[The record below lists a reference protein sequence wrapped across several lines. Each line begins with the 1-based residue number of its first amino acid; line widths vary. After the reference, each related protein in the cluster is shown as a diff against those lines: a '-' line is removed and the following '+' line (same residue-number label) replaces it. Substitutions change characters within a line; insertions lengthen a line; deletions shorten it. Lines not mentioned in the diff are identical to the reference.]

1 MESVRNNRSH
11 SDDVKTG
18 KNSTTALPSA
28 SSSCLHKLP
37 LLTAVLNSP
46 AASEQTHIRCMLE
59 V

>member
-37 LLTAVLNSP
+37 L
-46 AASEQTHIRCMLE
+46 QF
-59 V
+59 